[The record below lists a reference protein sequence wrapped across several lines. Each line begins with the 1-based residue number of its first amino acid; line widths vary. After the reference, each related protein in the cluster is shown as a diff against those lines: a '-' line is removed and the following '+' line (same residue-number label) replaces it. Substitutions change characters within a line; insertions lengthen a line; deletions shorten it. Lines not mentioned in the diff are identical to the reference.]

1 MFPIREQFIFVLTIH
16 MCSLNKH
23 LCNIHYLQENKMD
36 NEGTAMDLK
45 DQALVLHEMSS
56 SFFIVMNRNQIA
68 GKNEGYSTH
77 DSQYSLWTPSTVITW
92 ELVRNVKYHF
102 PCQSYR
108 IRTCIWPDPQVM
120 QINSKV

>member
-1 MFPIREQFIFVLTIH
+1 M
-16 MCSLNKH
+16 N
-23 LCNIHYLQENKMD
+23 
-36 NEGTAMDLK
+36 LK

-68 GKNEGYSTH
+68 GTNEGYSTH

-92 ELVRNVKYHF
+92 ELVRNVEYHF
-102 PCQSYR
+102 PYQSYR
-108 IRTCIWPDPQVM
+108 IRTCMWPDPQVM